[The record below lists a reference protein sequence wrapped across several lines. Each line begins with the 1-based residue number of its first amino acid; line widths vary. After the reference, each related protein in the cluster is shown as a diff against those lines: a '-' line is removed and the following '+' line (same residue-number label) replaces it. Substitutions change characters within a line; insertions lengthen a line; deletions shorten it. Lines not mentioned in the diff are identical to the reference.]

1 MKKIISIIV
10 VIIFI
15 AIALYIV
22 KERHKPIT
30 YNIDGQ
36 NIVFDKNGDFRDAVE
51 TDPPSTIR
59 YFGNEVVLDLD
70 DDGKLDSVFIIT
82 INSGGTGTFFY
93 VLANLT
99 REGYIEGS
107 KGYFIGDRISPQT
120 TEIGEGNTIIINYA
134 DRGDDEP
141 FSAEPSFGK
150 SLRLK
155 FDTVKKE
162 FVDISKSQK

>member
-1 MKKIISIIV
+1 MKKIISIIL

-22 KERHKPIT
+22 KESDKPIV
-30 YNIDGQ
+30 YNLDGQ
-36 NIVFDKNGDFRDAVE
+36 NIVFDKNGDYRDAIE
-51 TDPPSTIR
+51 TDPPSKIR
-59 YFGNEVVLDLD
+59 YFGNEVKTDLD
-70 DDGKLDSVFIIT
+70 DDGKVDSVFLIT

-93 VLANLT
+93 VLANLNK
-99 REGYIEGS
+99 GNHIEGS

-134 DRGDDEP
+134 DRGDGEP
-141 FSAEPSFGK
+141 FSAEPSVGK

-155 FDTVKKE
+155 FNKKDSSFE
-162 FVDISKSQK
+162 KI